1 MWFSFFSNVLTFVVA
16 TGLCLTIGR
25 TFTSK
30 YFYTFV
36 LLTGVSSLVAAF
48 GHLEIL
54 DLTLQKVLLFTS
66 RVLNMIA
73 IYSFATGA
81 FKHFGYY
88 ENKGLRILNPA
99 LIVGAVAWLALTNV
113 FTPVMLYGVVGM
125 LLFGL
130 LSFVRNYTANKESYL
145 LVIIGVLFIAMSALN
160 FAIFKHHETY
170 IAADVSHF
178 LIAISMIFISFGFRK
193 MKISLNEN

>member
-1 MWFSFFSNVLTFVVA
+1 MWFSFFSNVLTFVIA
-16 TGLCLTIGR
+16 SGLCLTLGR
-25 TFTSK
+25 SFTSR

-36 LLTGVSSLVAAF
+36 LLTGISSLVAAF
-48 GHLEIL
+48 GHLELL

-88 ENKGLRILNPA
+88 DNRGLRIVNPA
-99 LIVGAVAWLALTNV
+99 LIVGAVLWLALTNV
-113 FTPVMLYGVVGM
+113 FTPVMIYGVIGM

-130 LSFVRNYTANKESYL
+130 LSFVRNYSSNKDSHL
-145 LVIIGVLFIAMSALN
+145 LVIVGVLFIALSALN
-160 FAIFKHHETY
+160 FAVFKHHESY